1 MSQLIID
8 LASEGVEVRAIRL
21 LNGEHHFNEVVLR
34 EVFVPDGMLVGT
46 AGQGWNQVT
55 SELAMERSGPER
67 ILSTYP
73 LIQYLI
79 DAHSGPPDDR
89 TAETIGRLVARIGA
103 LRQLSLGIAVALSDA
118 ESPTV
123 EAALVK
129 DLGTRAERDLIE
141 AVRTVAPDDRR
152 LQIML
157 GDATL
162 AGPGFT
168 LRGGTNEILRGI
180 VARALTQG

>member
-1 MSQLIID
+1 
-8 LASEGVEVRAIRL
+8 
-21 LNGEHHFNEVVLR
+21 
-34 EVFVPDGMLVGT
+34 MLVGT